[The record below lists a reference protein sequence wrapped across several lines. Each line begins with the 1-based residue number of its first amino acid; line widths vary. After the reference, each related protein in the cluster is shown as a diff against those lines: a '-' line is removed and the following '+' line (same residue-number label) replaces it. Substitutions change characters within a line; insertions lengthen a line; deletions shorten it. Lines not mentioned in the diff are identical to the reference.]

1 MNRSILKFFSVFLI
15 TSLFILP
22 AEAEEKK
29 ESEKKE
35 VKSSLDA
42 TKAMQFLD
50 SREKKIEK
58 WAKIKTKKGTA
69 KHRKKQAEIEK
80 VLDELL
86 DYEFIASYVLGSYWE
101 KADGKERE
109 RFLKR
114 LKRIF
119 NDFYLEDA
127 FYDKSYEKKYLER
140 GIKELHIK
148 GVPKNVFITSEIQV
162 MMNKKPVFYEFIY
175 HLTKR
180 GDSYKVIDIEV
191 DGVSLLRNYRDEFR
205 PVLKEKGLNGLIDRI
220 EKKMKNRN
228 SEEKKKKPSEKTSG
242 EQKKKPASKN
252 E

>member
-15 TSLFILP
+15 TLFFVCP
-22 AEAEEKK
+22 AEAEDKEDKK
-29 ESEKKE
+29 EGN
-35 VKSSLDA
+35 KSSMNA

-50 SREKKIEK
+50 SREKNIEK

-69 KHRKKQAEIEK
+69 KHKKKQLEIEK

-86 DYEFIASYVLGSYWE
+86 DYEFIASYVLGSHWE
-101 KADGKERE
+101 KAESKEKE

-119 NDFYLEDA
+119 SDFYLEDA

-175 HLTKR
+175 HLVKR

-220 EKKMKNRN
+220 EEKMKDRD
-228 SEEKKKKPSEKTSG
+228 SGKKEKKSSP
-242 EQKKKPASKN
+242 KN